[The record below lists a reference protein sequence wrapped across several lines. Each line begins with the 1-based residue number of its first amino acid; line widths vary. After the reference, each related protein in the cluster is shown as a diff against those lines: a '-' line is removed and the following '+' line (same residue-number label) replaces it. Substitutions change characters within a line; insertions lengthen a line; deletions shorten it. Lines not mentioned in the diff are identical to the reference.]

1 MKRRRKINGLF
12 VATMLTLLDAPAWRA
27 MSYGAR
33 ALHIELRRTLRN
45 DGLNNGRVFRSDRD
59 AAKALG
65 KKSKNSV
72 VRWYSEL
79 EHYGFIRKTA
89 RGFLGGDGHGIAD
102 RYRFTDL
109 AYGTHPATRDYE
121 KWDGE
126 LFRYRPRRSRRK
138 TQNPVP
144 AMGTPRTYYGDIRK
158 ANGKGAVCTH
168 HGDIGKPP
176 RCTQNGDISRLP
188 SPAPA
193 GARIQGSLTVRAP
206 AQAGG
211 AGSSPA
217 PVANLTEYVLSVVN
231 AQLDELEGRRR
242 ANV

>member
-1 MKRRRKINGLF
+1 VKRRRKINGLF

-65 KKSKNSV
+65 TKSKNSV
-72 VRWYSEL
+72 VRRYSEL

-126 LFRYRPRRSRRK
+126 LFIYSPRRKKQKPVPTIGIPR
-138 TQNPVP
+138 TQN
-144 AMGTPRTYYGDIRK
+144 RYIRK
-158 ANGKGAVCTH
+158 ANGKGAVCPQN
-168 HGDIGKPP
+168 GGIGKPP

-231 AQLDELEGRRR
+231 AELDALEARRR